1 MGMLIL
7 HRSVNEAV
15 RIGEDVWVT
24 VLRVEHGKVRL
35 GIAAPPEVAIWREEL
50 IKGEGPPPDYRAGR
64 RETVRPDSD
73 LARALPLQPESP
85 AEQESDD

>member
-1 MGMLIL
+1 MLIL

-35 GIAAPPEVAIWREEL
+35 GIAAPPEVAIMREEL
-50 IKGEGPPPDYRAGR
+50 LKGEGPPPDYRAGR

-73 LARALPLQPESP
+73 LARTQSLQPESP
-85 AEQESDD
+85 AEQDAPE